1 MTNTKVLYYFKEQL
15 EWLETRSYLALEK
28 WVLSMLRDNE
38 SYPLFISFDAITPS
52 GILQDFFERSKN
64 NDFKSKLKRIIIDLV
79 SDWRMDRD
87 PDTMLFELTILVGH
101 LSIARARSKLL
112 SLVKEGYLRNRKYR
126 DIDLHFHLL
135 RVLAGLK
142 LSTDLKLIIQR
153 DFDSPSYAP
162 ILFTSSWLLSEKG
175 FFFTIELLDRFIDLH
190 KKYPHQMEFYPPM
203 RAFLKRFGGSNLQKY
218 YKMIKNKLRPE
229 NVRYFRDCLE
239 ETGFDTH
246 FIEDPKDREK
256 RGVKKKYPP
265 VAPQLQY
272 VRAPTPE
279 YDALAT
285 LKESSAEIFKLM
297 GFEVELNRKI
307 ANHTIDFF
315 AKRKKSFTPSYE
327 CWICICDTANRNVS
341 KNTVDDFVAVWEP
354 VKKELQKQTCE
365 DCQTM
370 IISGKGFTK
379 TAIQAAKTQKIVLK
393 TYNQLFFD
401 LTAFH
406 NHQIKLTQDFET
418 LRQIKT
424 VEGKAS

>member
-1 MTNTKVLYYFKEQL
+1 MTKTKVLYYFNEQL
-15 EWLETRSYLALEK
+15 EWLETRRYPALEK
-28 WVLSMLRDNE
+28 WVLSMLHDNE
-38 SYPLFISFDAITPS
+38 SYPLFISFDSITPS

-64 NDFKSKLKRIIIDLV
+64 NDFKSNIKRIIIDLV
-79 SDWRMDRD
+79 NDWRMDRD

-101 LSIARARSKLL
+101 LSITRARLKLL
-112 SLVKEGYLRNRKYR
+112 SLVKEGYLRNRKCR
-126 DIDLHFHLL
+126 GIDLHFHLL

-142 LSTDLKLIIQR
+142 LSADLKLIIQR
-153 DFDSPSYAP
+153 DFDSPAYAP

-190 KKYPHQMEFYPPM
+190 KKYPRQMEFYPPL
-203 RAFLKRFGGSNLQKY
+203 RTFLKRLGESNLQKY

-246 FIEDPKDREK
+246 FIEDPEYKEK
-256 RGVKKKYPP
+256 RGVTKKYPP

-279 YDALAT
+279 YETLAT
-285 LKESSAEIFKLM
+285 LKESSSEIFKLM
-297 GFEVELNRKI
+297 GFEVEFNRQI
-307 ANHTIDFF
+307 ANHTIDLF

-327 CWICICDTANRNVS
+327 CWICRCDTANRKLTKKS
-341 KNTVDDFVAVWEP
+341 IDDFSAVWEP
-354 VKKELQKQTCE
+354 VKKELQNQTND

-379 TAIQAAKTQKIVLK
+379 AAIEAAQKQKIVLK
-393 TYNQLFFD
+393 TYNQLLSD
-401 LTAFH
+401 LNTFYS
-406 NHQIKLTQDFET
+406 HQKPLIRDLDA
-418 LRQIKT
+418 LISR
-424 VEGKAS
+424 